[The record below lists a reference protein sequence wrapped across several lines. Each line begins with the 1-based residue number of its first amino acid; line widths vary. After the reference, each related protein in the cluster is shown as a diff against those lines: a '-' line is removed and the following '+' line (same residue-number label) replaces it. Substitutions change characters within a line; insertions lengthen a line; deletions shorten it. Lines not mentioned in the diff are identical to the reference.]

1 MPVQRDRRAC
11 AILQTSTI
19 PSSRIRSKCRSFVIK
34 MACSWRHV
42 AAWITSATSGVVT
55 YLALNLTYRGATRT
69 RRARSKK
76 ALASHVAVS
85 DRNASAYRRSS
96 SAQCSLPTSATSSVR
111 SRVMRKRSVA
121 VSRRGCLI
129 AATKAF
135 VSTKNARVGFPDAGI
150 HVLPDLARERLHI
163 RAVEFPFQT
172 GRNLVDVQF
181 HEHHPAVPT
190 ARNQQLRPIVN
201 PGGLPNGPRDHD
213 STRFV
218 DRDDLRHGSVVVM
231 VFPHLVFS
239 MGLCHI
245 SRCGPSAGQRTCTAA
260 EPQGKTI
267 LCNTTG
273 RRSRFLAMPATLCRS
288 IIGADQVC
296 VCWLDQY

>member
-163 RAVEFPFQT
+163 RAAEFPFQT
-172 GRNLVDVQF
+172 SRNPVDVQF
-181 HEHHPAVPT
+181 HEHHSAVPT

-218 DRDDLRHGSVVVM
+218 DRDDLRHGRRR
-231 VFPHLVFS
+231 
-239 MGLCHI
+239 GLWYLPI
-245 SRCGPSAGQRTCTAA
+245 YSFLWDYATWSRCGPSAG
-260 EPQGKTI
+260 
-267 LCNTTG
+267 
-273 RRSRFLAMPATLCRS
+273 
-288 IIGADQVC
+288 
-296 VCWLDQY
+296 